1 MATLAEM
8 LSAVSQQHHDK
19 MAFWETGNHYSYG
32 QFLDRVQRAAGA
44 LKQKGL
50 RTGERFA
57 VIAPNC
63 IDAAVLL
70 YAGYWS
76 GTVPVPLNIRL
87 APPEIRYML
96 DDCEAQCL
104 FIDDSLA
111 DLLNNDSLSSWKE
124 STIYMGSKDKSRS
137 FETFINEAEKLSI
150 CRTNPN
156 DDAIILYT
164 GGTTGRS
171 KGVRLS
177 HRNVLSNA
185 LQCAP
190 TFAPRRDDIYLH
202 AAPMFH
208 SADLLGTV
216 WFLFGAGHIYMPTF
230 TPVGLLETIERYR
243 VTFTMLPPTMII
255 MALQVPD
262 FDSYDLSSLRALIY
276 GASPMDVEWI
286 KKTINA
292 LSSVE
297 LYQGYGLT
305 ETSPLLTILS
315 WQAHRDALETENYDR
330 LKSCGR
336 SITGIELRIF
346 NDQDQEVPSGEAGE
360 VVARAPSVMKGYL
373 NREEETKEA
382 LKSGW
387 FHTGDIGKVDSDGF
401 VYQLDRK
408 KDMVISGGENI
419 YTSEVEAILYKHPG
433 VHEAAVI
440 GIPDKKFGEALLAFI
455 VPASD
460 ITLTVDDIIEH
471 CRGKIGGY
479 KIPRRIQLVDAMPKS
494 ALGKILKADLRKIA
508 LGGA

>member
-1 MATLAEM
+1 
-8 LSAVSQQHHDK
+8 
-19 MAFWETGNHYSYG
+19 
-32 QFLDRVQRAAGA
+32 
-44 LKQKGL
+44 
-50 RTGERFA
+50 
-57 VIAPNC
+57 
-63 IDAAVLL
+63 
-70 YAGYWS
+70 
-76 GTVPVPLNIRL
+76 
-87 APPEIRYML
+87 
-96 DDCEAQCL
+96 
-104 FIDDSLA
+104 
-111 DLLNNDSLSSWKE
+111 
-124 STIYMGSKDKSRS
+124 
-137 FETFINEAEKLSI
+137 
-150 CRTNPN
+150 
-156 DDAIILYT
+156 
-164 GGTTGRS
+164 
-171 KGVRLS
+171 
-177 HRNVLSNA
+177 
-185 LQCAP
+185 
-190 TFAPRRDDIYLH
+190 
-202 AAPMFH
+202 MFH

-216 WFLFGAGHIYMPTF
+216 WFLFGAGHVYMPTF
-230 TPVGLLETIERYR
+230 TPAGLLETIERYR